1 MGRDVVEW
9 ASGPLYAAQDDCTLE
24 CGDGDVGRRR
34 GLLVRGPG
42 LAEPGYQRGGYPFER
57 IARESGSLGDAV
69 RAVHSQRNDGTP
81 RPKVAIAQQRLPE
94 LDQFDECVARIVGVL
109 DDVGH
114 HVAAE
119 RGGLDDES
127 IAAAGEVVVDRT
139 AGCAAVR
146 QHGVQRHAV
155 RAAFAQQCQRAVQ
168 HALPG
173 FISSDHGPH
182 RLTMKCVISDSG
194 SITDM
199 FPGGL
204 TVEQWQKTAC
214 ILCECNCGLEVLV
227 DGRRLVQIRGD
238 KQHPGSGGYSCEK
251 PLRLDHY
258 QNGRHRLDTP
268 MRRRADGSYEA
279 IDWDTALD
287 EIATRLRDIR
297 GEFGG
302 DAFGFYGG
310 GGQGNHLG
318 GAHGRALMNALDAR
332 VYANALAQEKT
343 GENWVDTQIYGNHTV
358 GDFDNS
364 EVVVFVGKNP
374 WQSHGVAR
382 ARPVL
387 RDIARDPGRAMIVI
401 DPRRSET
408 AQMADFHLQVR
419 PGTDAWCVAALVAVL
434 VQEDLADHEWL
445 NSHTVGAATVLEA
458 FRGLD
463 VGSYA
468 DQCGVSEDLLRA
480 AARRIGVA
488 KSVATYEDLG
498 IQQAPNS
505 TLVSY
510 LQKMLWILTGNFA
523 KPGGVHMHSWLFPI
537 AGNWYPVD
545 KHRRAKANRLR
556 RGVGLAAMEAG
567 AGPLRKVFAWLSGSA
582 GGRADAEVPDTRR
595 VGGPQRL
602 LAQGAAR
609 AILGGFFDA
618 VAIPVAES
626 IAEQLSTRG
635 ADTHSPVTGAP
646 IISGLIPAVTFPD
659 EILTDHPS
667 RVRALW
673 VDASNPVH
681 SLPDSRRWRE
691 AFAALDLS
699 VVIDVA
705 MTETARCA
713 DYVLP
718 AASQF
723 EKWEL
728 SLFTMHFPHNH
739 CQLRGPVLPPLAGTK
754 PEAEIYAEIIDRLG
768 VVDPATLN
776 ELRSAA
782 ELGDEVFAL
791 AFFSSVH
798 ADPRLGGLAPY
809 LLYRTLG
816 ETLGAGN
823 EAVALFWA
831 MAQLAAI
838 SQPKAVAAAG
848 YSGTGFGLGQNLFDA
863 IRSRRE
869 GVVFTVD
876 EYEDAW
882 NYVQHEDGRFHLVI
896 PELLEELARLDIER
910 EIHTSPQFP
919 FVLSAGERRAFTANV
934 IIRNPDWRRRDAQ
947 GALRISP
954 GDAGR
959 LGLVSGDDAR
969 VVTASGSAIAV
980 VDVSDMMQDG
990 HVSLPNGMGVSY
1002 PTAAGDGAAGDGA
1015 AGDGAAGDTVVG
1027 VALNELT
1034 STTLV
1039 DKFWGTPWHK
1049 HVPARVE
1056 PVTG

>member
-1 MGRDVVEW
+1 MD
-9 ASGPLYAAQDDCTLE
+9 
-24 CGDGDVGRRR
+24 
-34 GLLVRGPG
+34 
-42 LAEPGYQRGGYPFER
+42 
-57 IARESGSLGDAV
+57 
-69 RAVHSQRNDGTP
+69 
-81 RPKVAIAQQRLPE
+81 
-94 LDQFDECVARIVGVL
+94 
-109 DDVGH
+109 
-114 HVAAE
+114 
-119 RGGLDDES
+119 
-127 IAAAGEVVVDRT
+127 
-139 AGCAAVR
+139 
-146 QHGVQRHAV
+146 
-155 RAAFAQQCQRAVQ
+155 
-168 HALPG
+168 
-173 FISSDHGPH
+173 
-182 RLTMKCVISDSG
+182 
-194 SITDM
+194 
-199 FPGGL
+199 
-204 TVEQWQKTAC
+204 QWQKTAC

-227 DGRRLVQIRGD
+227 EDRRLVKIRVD
-238 KQHPGSGGYSCEK
+238 KQHPGSQGYSCEK

-258 QNGRHRLDTP
+258 QTGRHRLDTP
-268 MRRRADGSYEA
+268 MRRRADGTYEA
-279 IDWDTALD
+279 IDWNTALD
-287 EIATRLRDIR
+287 EIAGRLRDIHSR
-297 GEFGG
+297 HGG

-343 GENWVDTQIYGNHTV
+343 GENWVDAHIYGNHTV

-387 RDIARDPGRAMIVI
+387 REIARDPDRAMIVI

-434 VQEDLADHEWL
+434 VQEDLVNHAWL
-445 NSHTVGAATVLEA
+445 NRHTVGASTVLDA
-458 FRGLD
+458 FRTVD
-463 VGSYA
+463 VASYGA
-468 DQCGVSEDLLRA
+468 HCGVPEELLRQ
-480 AARRIGVA
+480 AARRIGAA

-537 AGNWYPVD
+537 AGSWYPVD
-545 KHRRAKANRLR
+545 GRRRLAASRLR
-556 RGVGLAAMEAG
+556 RHAGLTAMGLG
-567 AGPLRKVFAWLSGSA
+567 AGPMRKAFAWVSG
-582 GGRADAEVPDTRR
+582 GFPGRADTEVPLHAAAQ
-595 VGGPQRL
+595 GPARL
-602 LAQGAAR
+602 LAQKTAQAV
-609 AILGGFFDA
+609 LSGFFDS
-618 VAIPVAES
+618 VAIPVAQS
-626 IAEQLSTRG
+626 VADQLSTRG
-635 ADTHSPVTGAP
+635 APGHSPVTGAP
-646 IISGLIPAVTFPD
+646 IISGLIPAATFPD

-681 SLPDSRRWRE
+681 SLPDSARWRE

-705 MTETARCA
+705 MTETARSA

-739 CQLRGPVLPPLAGTK
+739 CQLRGPVLPPLEGTK

-768 VVDPATLN
+768 VVDPKTVN
-776 ELRSAA
+776 ELRAAAALSA
-782 ELGDEVFAL
+782 EVFAL

-798 ADPRLGGLAPY
+798 ADQRLGGLAPY

-816 ETLGAGN
+816 ETLGEGN
-823 EAVALFWA
+823 EAVAMLWA

-848 YSGTGFGLGQNLFDA
+848 YAGTGFELGQNLFDA
-863 IRSRRE
+863 IRSHRE

-876 EYEDAW
+876 EYDDAW
-882 NYVQHEDGRFHLVI
+882 DYVQHEDGRFHLVI
-896 PELLEELARLDIER
+896 PELLDELAHLDQNR
-910 EIHTSPQFP
+910 ESYTTAEFP
-919 FVLSAGERRAFTANV
+919 FVLSAGERRSFTANV
-934 IIRNPDWRRRDAQ
+934 IIRNPEWRRRDGE

-954 GDAGR
+954 GDAAS
-959 LGLVSGDDAR
+959 LGLGSGDDAR

-980 VDVSDMMQDG
+980 VEVSDMMQDG

-1002 PTAAGDGAAGDGA
+1002 PSVD
-1015 AGDGAAGDTVVG
+1015 GDTAVG
-1027 VALNELT
+1027 VSLNELT

-1056 PVTG
+1056 PVSG

>member
-1 MGRDVVEW
+1 MIDPRFG
-9 ASGPLYAAQDDCTLE
+9 
-24 CGDGDVGRRR
+24 
-34 GLLVRGPG
+34 G
-42 LAEPGYQRGGYPFER
+42 LA
-57 IARESGSLGDAV
+57 
-69 RAVHSQRNDGTP
+69 
-81 RPKVAIAQQRLPE
+81 
-94 LDQFDECVARIVGVL
+94 
-109 DDVGH
+109 
-114 HVAAE
+114 
-119 RGGLDDES
+119 
-127 IAAAGEVVVDRT
+127 VD
-139 AGCAAVR
+139 
-146 QHGVQRHAV
+146 
-155 RAAFAQQCQRAVQ
+155 
-168 HALPG
+168 
-173 FISSDHGPH
+173 
-182 RLTMKCVISDSG
+182 
-194 SITDM
+194 
-199 FPGGL
+199 
-204 TVEQWQKTAC
+204 QWQKTAC
-214 ILCECNCGLEVLV
+214 ILCECNCGLEVRV
-227 DGRRLVQIRGD
+227 DDRRLANIRGD
-238 KQHPGSGGYSCEK
+238 KQHPGSQGYSCEK

-258 QNGRHRLDTP
+258 QTGRHRLDTP

-279 IDWDTALD
+279 IDWNTALD
-287 EIATRLRDIR
+287 EIAGRLRAIR

-387 RDIARDPGRAMIVI
+387 RAIARDPERAMIVI

-408 AQMADFHLQVR
+408 AEMADFHLRVR

-434 VQEDLADHEWL
+434 VQEDLVNQVWL
-445 NSHTVGAATVLEA
+445 NRHTVGAATVLDA
-458 FRGLD
+458 FRTVD
-463 VGSYA
+463 VSSYA
-468 DQCGVSEDLLRA
+468 AQCGVPEELLRS
-480 AARRIGVA
+480 AARRIGAA

-523 KPGGVHMHSWLFPI
+523 KPGGVHMHSWLFPV
-537 AGNWYPVD
+537 AGRWYPVD
-545 KHRRAKANRLR
+545 RHRRLSAGRLR
-556 RGVGLAAMEAG
+556 RRVGLTAMAVG
-567 AGPLRKVFAWLSGSA
+567 ARPLRKACAWMPPA
-582 GGRADAEVPDTRR
+582 
-595 VGGPQRL
+595 L
-602 LAQGAAR
+602 LAQKTAR
-609 AILGGFFDA
+609 AILGGFFDS

-626 IAEQLSTRG
+626 VAEQLSTRG
-635 ADTHSPVTGAP
+635 AHGQSPVTGAP
-646 IISGLIPAVTFPD
+646 IISGLIPAATFPD
-659 EILTDHPS
+659 EILADHPS

-681 SLPDSRRWRE
+681 SLPDSSRWRE

-739 CQLRGPVLPPLAGTK
+739 CQLRAPVMPALEGTK
-754 PEAEIYAEIIDRLG
+754 PEAAIYAEIIDRLG
-768 VVDPATLN
+768 MVEPAVLTELRAAATLG
-776 ELRSAA
+776 A
-782 ELGDEVFAL
+782 DVFAL

-798 ADPRLGGLAPY
+798 ANRRLGGLAPY

-816 ETLGAGN
+816 ETLGEGN
-823 EAVALFWA
+823 EAVAMVWA

-838 SQPKAVAAAG
+838 AQPKAVAAAG
-848 YSGTGFGLGQNLFDA
+848 YTGSGFALGQSLFEA
-863 IRSRRE
+863 IQSRRE

-876 EYEDAW
+876 EYDEAW

-896 PELLEELARLDIER
+896 PELIEEMARLDTDR
-910 EIHTSPQFP
+910 TSHTSAEFP
-919 FVLSAGERRAFTANV
+919 LVLSAGERRSFTANV
-934 IIRNPDWRRRDAQ
+934 IIRNPDWRRRDAE
-947 GALRISP
+947 GALRVSP
-954 GDAGR
+954 GDAAA
-959 LGLVSGDDAR
+959 LGLVSGDYAR
-969 VVTASGSAIAV
+969 IVTASGSAVAV
-980 VDVSDMMQDG
+980 VEVSDMMQDG

-1002 PTAAGDGAAGDGA
+1002 PSAGIGAEE
-1015 AGDGAAGDTVVG
+1015 GDTTVG

-1034 STTLV
+1034 STSHV

-1056 PVTG
+1056 PV

>member
-1 MGRDVVEW
+1 
-9 ASGPLYAAQDDCTLE
+9 
-24 CGDGDVGRRR
+24 
-34 GLLVRGPG
+34 
-42 LAEPGYQRGGYPFER
+42 
-57 IARESGSLGDAV
+57 
-69 RAVHSQRNDGTP
+69 
-81 RPKVAIAQQRLPE
+81 
-94 LDQFDECVARIVGVL
+94 
-109 DDVGH
+109 
-114 HVAAE
+114 
-119 RGGLDDES
+119 
-127 IAAAGEVVVDRT
+127 
-139 AGCAAVR
+139 
-146 QHGVQRHAV
+146 
-155 RAAFAQQCQRAVQ
+155 
-168 HALPG
+168 
-173 FISSDHGPH
+173 
-182 RLTMKCVISDSG
+182 
-194 SITDM
+194 M

-227 DGRRLVQIRGD
+227 DERRLVKIRGD
-238 KQHPGSGGYSCEK
+238 QQHPGSRGYSCEK

-258 QNGRHRLDTP
+258 QSGRHRLDTP

-287 EIATRLRDIR
+287 EIAARMRDIQD
-297 GEFGG
+297 EFGG

-382 ARPVL
+382 ARLVL
-387 RDIARDPGRAMIVI
+387 RDIARDPARAMIVI

-434 VQEDLADHEWL
+434 VQEDLVKHEWL
-445 NSHTVGAATVLEA
+445 NSHAVGAATVSEA
-458 FRGLD
+458 FQAVD
-463 VGSYA
+463 IGSYA
-468 DQCGVSEDLLRA
+468 AHCGVPEDLLRA

-537 AGNWYPVD
+537 AGSWYPVG

-556 RGVGLAAMEAG
+556 RGVGLAALDVG
-567 AGPLRKVFAWLSGSA
+567 AGPLRKVFARLSG
-582 GGRADAEVPDTRR
+582 GVGR
-595 VGGPQRL
+595 L
-602 LAQGAAR
+602 FAQGTAR
-609 AILGGFFDA
+609 VVLGCFFEA
-618 VAIPVAES
+618 VALPVAES
-626 IAEQLSTRG
+626 VAEQLSTRG
-635 ADTHSPVTGAP
+635 AATHSPVTGAP
-646 IISGLIPAVTFPD
+646 IISGLIPAATFPE
-659 EILTDHPS
+659 EILSDHPS

-681 SLPDSRRWRE
+681 SLPDSARWRE

-705 MTETARCA
+705 LTETARCA

-728 SLFTMHFPHNH
+728 SLFTMHFPRNH
-739 CQLRGPVLPPLAGTK
+739 CQLRGPVMPPLEGTK

-768 VVDPATLN
+768 VVDRRTLD

-782 ELGDEVFAL
+782 ALGDEAFAL
-791 AFFSSVH
+791 AFFGSVH

-816 ETLGAGN
+816 ETLGKGN
-823 EAVALFWA
+823 EAVAMLWA

-848 YSGTGFGLGQNLFDA
+848 HAGSGFALGQSLFEA
-863 IRSRRE
+863 IRTRRE

-876 EYEDAW
+876 QYEDAW
-882 NYVQHEDGRFHLVI
+882 NYVQHEDGRLHLVI
-896 PELLEELARLDIER
+896 PELLDELAHLDENR
-910 EIHTSPQFP
+910 DSHTSAEFP
-919 FVLSAGERRAFTANV
+919 LVLSAGERRSFTANV
-934 IIRNPDWRRRDAQ
+934 IIRNPDWRRRDRA

-954 GDAGR
+954 EDAAS
-959 LGLVSGDDAR
+959 LGLSSGDDAR

-980 VDVSDMMQDG
+980 VEVSDMMQNG

-1002 PTAAGDGAAGDGA
+1002 PSAVGGTAEGDTVE
-1015 AGDGAAGDTVVG
+1015 GDTVVG

-1034 STTLV
+1034 SATLV

-1056 PVTG
+1056 PVPG